1 MSWVCSSCTI
11 ASFAGGRPDPSRGLC
26 QHCIHRLLS
35 IDPANRCGAN
45 YSYPPARGT
54 GHWDRDRHPLAR
66 LEWQSTTEIH
76 RPRICSV
83 LLPCTILCH
92 RHQDACGF
100 CMSWSSFNADH
111 LHLGAIFLSLFTK
124 HDASPTCMEE
134 AHLHRLAGIILEL
147 SSKTQSNVVTRPIAM
162 SFALLRDGQV
172 ALGRFQ
178 AEDVDPYQSGRAVG
192 SSLRDATL
200 VLD

>member
-1 MSWVCSSCTI
+1 MRSPRLQAGGQTGLVACASI
-11 ASFAGGRPDPSRGLC
+11 ASFPFTQLIQQPGAE
-26 QHCIHRLLS
+26 QS
-35 IDPANRCGAN
+35 IDP
-45 YSYPPARGT
+45 YPSARGAE
-54 GHWDRDRHPLAR
+54 HRDQDTHRIAR
-66 LEWQSTTEIH
+66 LKWQGATKIH
-76 RPRICSV
+76 GPRTCFIIQPTLLSV
-83 LLPCTILCH
+83 VLTKTLG
-92 RHQDACGF
+92 GF
-100 CMSWSSFNADH
+100 ATSLSLFIADH
-111 LHLGAIFLSLFTK
+111 HLSGAIFLSLFTK